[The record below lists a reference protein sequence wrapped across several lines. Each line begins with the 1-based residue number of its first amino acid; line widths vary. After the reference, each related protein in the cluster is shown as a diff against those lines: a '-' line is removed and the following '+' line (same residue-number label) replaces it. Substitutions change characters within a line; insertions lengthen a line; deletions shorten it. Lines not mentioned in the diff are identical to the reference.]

1 MDAAAIRKHIQR
13 HADAVV
19 HGLWAT
25 VAADFAEGIRLQVP
39 QIIEGLPQPSVT
51 NAEVLSLEIG
61 QPESI
66 AMIRYSGESGDV
78 TLRSR
83 WQDRGGEHPVIVDI
97 GPVDRHGQRVRSKT
111 SS

>member
-19 HGLWAT
+19 HGLWTT

-39 QIIEGLPQPSVT
+39 QIIEGLPRPSVT
-51 NAEVLSLEIG
+51 SAEVLSLEIG
-61 QPESI
+61 QPDSV

-83 WQDRGGEHPVIVDI
+83 WQDRGGEHPVIVQI
-97 GPVDRHGQRVRSKT
+97 EPVDRDRQSASV
-111 SS
+111 